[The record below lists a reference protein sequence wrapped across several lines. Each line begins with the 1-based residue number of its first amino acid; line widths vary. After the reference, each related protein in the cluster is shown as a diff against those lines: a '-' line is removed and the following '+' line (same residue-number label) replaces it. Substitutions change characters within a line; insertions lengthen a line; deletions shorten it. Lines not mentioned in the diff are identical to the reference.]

1 MFTRRTLL
9 KRGGCAVLATAVP
22 MLIRTA
28 RAQAANFN
36 YFISPAGSDS
46 NPGTLASPWSI
57 NAINSKQ
64 SLYAGKSVGV
74 MAGTYNIYSLCQALA
89 SSGSQQTAALSINGG
104 TSSSPTLIASCNAA
118 GVYTPRV
125 AIITAANPSGGGYP
139 SNPCGMIGQGG
150 GNPPPNLGNVIIDGF
165 YITRGFQYGVNFYLN
180 STEVAINSNGDG
192 GASGIE
198 VRNCEI
204 FDIGGVVDNNVA
216 GLFLQNC
223 TGAWIHNNKI
233 HSVQPST
240 GGNATDVAGIF
251 SYYCYSNIY
260 EYNTI
265 YDCNQAF
272 RDKFYPN
279 GNHTLRYNYVEVNG
293 LFPTGAIGDGSGG
306 SVGDTYSVYNNVFNV
321 IGAGAALWYSN
332 VWPGGK
338 SENTGYAFY
347 NNTCIFPSG
356 GNGAFLPAGGANVG
370 AKAKVSHYNNVYQYA
385 GTPNYQGVI
394 AVVAGGIGVS
404 DYNLYGA
411 GAAGGAF
418 LTVAPYSNAGAP
430 SNAYT
435 LSGWQNALGVDAHS
449 AAVNPSFLSPTS
461 LNAPGFA
468 LIAGTAG
475 SASGSNPGR
484 VGGVAGGGLVDMGA
498 WGGASPPSQ
507 IGCNFS
513 AVGAIPNPPV
523 ILSVS

>member
-1 MFTRRTLL
+1 MILMFTRRTLL
-9 KRGGCAVLATAVP
+9 KRGGCAALATAVP

-28 RAQAANFN
+28 RAQSTTYNF
-36 YFISPAGSDS
+36 YISPTGSDS
-46 NPGTLASPWSI
+46 NPGTLAQPWSI
-57 NAINSKQ
+57 NAINTKQ
-64 SLYAGKSVGV
+64 STYAGKSVGV
-74 MAGTYNIYSLCQALA
+74 LPGTYNIYALCQALA

-104 TSSSPTLIASCNAA
+104 TAGSPTLIQSTVA
-118 GVYTPRV
+118 RQ

-180 STEVAINSNGDG
+180 STEVAMNSNGDG
-192 GASGIE
+192 GATGIE

-216 GLFLQNC
+216 GVFLQNC

-233 HSVQPST
+233 HSVQPSS

-279 GNHTLRYNYVEVNG
+279 GNHTLRYNYVEING
-293 LFPTGAIGDGSGG
+293 LFPTGALGDGSGG
-306 SVGDTYSVYNNVFNV
+306 SVGDTYTVYNNIFNV
-321 IGAGAALWYSN
+321 IGAGAALWYTN

-338 SENTGYAFY
+338 SLNSGYAFY

-370 AKAKVSHYNNVYQYA
+370 ASAKAKHYNNIYHYA
-385 GTPNYQGVI
+385 GTPNYQGVL
-394 AVVAGGIGVS
+394 AVVAGGLSMS

-411 GAAGGAF
+411 AAASGAY
-418 LTVAPYSNAGAP
+418 LTVAPFSNPGAP
-430 SNAYT
+430 SNSYT

-449 AAVNPSFLSPTS
+449 AAVNPTFLSPTS
-461 LNAPGFA
+461 LNPAGFA
-468 LIAGTAG
+468 LVAGTAG
-475 SASGSNPGR
+475 SAGGSNPGK
-484 VGGVAGGGLVDMGA
+484 VGGVVGGALIDMGA
-498 WGGASPPSQ
+498 WGGSSPPSQ

-513 AVGAIPNPPV
+513 AVGAVPNPPV